1 MLQEI
6 DLTGIYVAPFALY
19 IVMAGIIFVP
29 FRFYFDRIEIQR
41 WFWHRALF
49 DTAAFVIILSLVGLV
64 F

>member
-19 IVMAGIIFVP
+19 MVMAGIIFVP
-29 FRFYFDRIEIQR
+29 LRFYFDRIEIQR

-49 DTAAFVIILSLVGLV
+49 DAAAFVIILSLVGLV